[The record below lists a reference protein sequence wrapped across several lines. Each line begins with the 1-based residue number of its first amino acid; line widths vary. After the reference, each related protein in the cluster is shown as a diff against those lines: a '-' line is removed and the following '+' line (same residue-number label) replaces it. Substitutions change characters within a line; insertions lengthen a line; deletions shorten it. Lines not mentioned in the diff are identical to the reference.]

1 MNQFSL
7 SRRSAFCGA
16 CFLAALA
23 TLATSGIA
31 AGAGNDRPSLPAIS
45 PHANL
50 PEDFDRALRE
60 AVDRI
65 GDPAK
70 NPDAMRKLAL
80 LYHANRLFTEAKA
93 CYRVIAASPP
103 GLTARDHYYLADI
116 AQNENDLATAQTELR
131 AVVKLDPTYIP
142 AWLSLAETSFKSGE
156 PDEAAKEYSAALAI
170 EANQPQA
177 ALGMARIE
185 LQRGDDD
192 AAVARLEELTAGHPE
207 SASAAALFA
216 QVLERRGETDRAIAM
231 AQGSRQK
238 PELPPADP
246 WKNALLADCYDVQRL
261 SLTFEEYFK
270 TGKMAEA
277 TPLLDRLAVLDPKGP
292 ITMMF
297 AGFSHA
303 KALQHVAAVREYYA
317 ALGSGGDP
325 EKIAPLLVS
334 SLVAL
339 GKLDEANALMA
350 DLYAKN
356 PASSPITKAYAELAI
371 RRGDAKLSRELLSK
385 ILEKE
390 PFLQAQNMSLANLL
404 WSSGDRDAAAKLLQ
418 RVASVYADDV
428 PSRALLGEYFLGKS
442 DPVSAIAPLEQAAR
456 YVAPKTPAQKSL
468 TALLLTAYLQ
478 AGNGESEKANF
489 ADAADHYEK
498 AARLDPT
505 NLDAFAGVANVCVV
519 LKQFHRAAEAL
530 QKMALLQ
537 PDNPTI
543 HLSLGDVVYQDGNLT
558 EARRHWEKALQLDPA
573 GETEMRSALNDR
585 LAGRITAD
593 TFK

>member
-1 MNQFSL
+1 MNETSL
-7 SRRSAFCGA
+7 FRRTILGGA
-16 CFLAALA
+16 CLLAALA
-23 TLATSGIA
+23 TGAIA
-31 AGAGNDRPSLPAIS
+31 AGAGSNRPELPAIS
-45 PHANL
+45 RYGNL
-50 PEDFDRALRE
+50 PQDFDRALHD
-60 AVDRI
+60 AADKI
-65 GDPAK
+65 GNPSK
-70 NPDAMRKLAL
+70 NPDAVRQLAL
-80 LYHANRLFTEAKA
+80 LYHANRLFAEAKA
-93 CYRVIAASPP
+93 CYRVIAAMPP

-116 AQNENDLATAQTELR
+116 AQNENDLATAQRELE
-131 AVVKLDPTYIP
+131 AVVRLDPTYIP
-142 AWLSLAETSFKSGE
+142 ARLSLADTSFKSGE
-156 PDEAAKEYSAALAI
+156 PDEAAKEYSAVLAI
-170 EANQPQA
+170 EANQPEA

-207 SASAAALFA
+207 SAAAAALFA
-216 QVLERRGETDRAIAM
+216 QVLDRRGETDRAIAM

-238 PELPPADP
+238 PALPPADP
-246 WKNALLADCYDVQRL
+246 WKDALLRDCYDVQRL

-325 EKIAPLLVS
+325 EKIAPLLVN

-356 PASSPITKAYAELAI
+356 PASGPITKAYAELAV
-371 RRGDAKLSRELLSK
+371 RRGDAKLSQELLTK
-385 ILEKE
+385 VLEKE
-390 PFLQAQNMSLANLL
+390 PFLQAQNMSLANIL
-404 WSSGDRDAAAKLLQ
+404 WSSGDRDAAAKHLQ

-442 DPVSAIAPLEQAAR
+442 DPISAIALLEQAAK
-456 YVAPKTPAQKSL
+456 YVVPKTPAQKSL
-468 TALLLTAYLQ
+468 AALLITAYGQ
-478 AGNGESEKANF
+478 AANRESEKGNF
-489 ADAADHYEK
+489 ASAADHYEK

-505 NLDAFAGVANVCVV
+505 NLDAFAGQANACVM

-530 QKMALLQ
+530 QKMATLQ

-543 HLSLGDVVYQDGNLT
+543 HLSLGDVVYQAGNPA
-558 EARRHWEKALQLDPA
+558 EARRDWEKALQLDPA
-573 GETEMRSALNDR
+573 GETDMRSALNDR
-585 LAGRITAD
+585 LSGRITAD